1 MKNCSRR
8 QFYFFFLFVGGWKE
22 GWGGVCAWEG
32 GGGWGGVGM
41 VGVGSLHISCKL
53 PAWETYHMKWQLI
66 FSYQIFFI
74 RL

>member
-1 MKNCSRR
+1 MDGKR
-8 QFYFFFLFVGGWKE
+8 
-22 GWGGVCAWEG
+22 GGVGYACG
-32 GGGWGGVGM
+32 RGGGWGGVGM

-53 PAWETYHMKWQLI
+53 PAWETYMKWQLI